1 MPTNNATIIS
11 NIFLQG
17 TNDYQQ
23 RVPDPSQS
31 TIAQTAAFL
40 FDPLNR
46 RYLNEFVDTLVNR
59 IGLSYVHQQ
68 EFNNPL
74 ATFKRDRLNYGS
86 TIQEMQV
93 GWIRAHSYNADEE
106 SLLKLHRPDVAVAY
120 HTVNR
125 QDYYPISIGYDL
137 LRQAFVDEYGLNNLI
152 AGIMAAP
159 KNSDEYDEFNIMK
172 ELFKLY
178 NDDYGF
184 FNQQITANPGTNPD
198 VFAKELLRQVKTYSG
213 IFKFPASTYSTINKP
228 FGEYPVFARPDELIF
243 ITTPQV
249 NALLDVDAY
258 AALFNVDRA
267 EVPAR
272 VVEVDQLPI
281 DGAYGILT
289 TRDFFVC
296 ADNLYQMG
304 ETFYNPQTLTTN
316 TYLHHWGVYS
326 VSPFVPA
333 VLFSTSDTTN
343 TMVIKAVYNESG
355 CYLIEPS
362 EPEEPI
368 EFSPDGGLQLY
379 ENTVYYIDYASLFT
393 YVDGNGDTIDPV
405 EMGIDLKSLFKDY
418 IAFADVI
425 GSLWYKDENEVDSYL
440 RVPIPDDVVSVDVRT
455 GKVKI
460 GNVSKWAIEM
470 VGGFEYDIL
479 GEYAEVRI
487 QLVPN
492 RDYDAIDIDNMPDT
506 IIGAFNVLL
515 YESENNG

>member
-11 NIFLQG
+11 NVFLNG

-31 TIAQTAAFL
+31 TIAQTSAFL

-46 RYLNEFVDTLVNR
+46 RYLNEFIDTLVNR

-74 ATFKRDRLNYGS
+74 AVFKRDKLNYGS

-93 GWIRAHSYNADEE
+93 GWIRAHSYNADEDT
-106 SLLKLHRPDVAVAY
+106 LLKLHRPDVAAAY

-125 QDYYPISIGYDL
+125 QDYYPVSIGYDL

-172 ELFKLY
+172 QLFKLY

-213 IFKFPASTYSTINKP
+213 IFKFPASTYSTIEKP
-228 FGEYPVFARPDELIF
+228 FGEFPVFARPDELIF

-289 TRDFFVC
+289 TKDFFVC
-296 ADNLYQMG
+296 CDNLYQMG

-333 VLFSTSDTTN
+333 VLFSTNATTGRDVVVPFFDEIAIIMKN
-343 TMVIKAVYNESG
+343 AAGESLTFQSVDAWSSNAQSIEKNADYTIEYNRSYIYVADGPVDYTENFRN
-355 CYLIEPS
+355 
-362 EPEEPI
+362 PI
-368 EFSPDGGLQLY
+368 TSSY
-379 ENTVYYIDYASLFT
+379 
-393 YVDGNGDTIDPV
+393 
-405 EMGIDLKSLFKDY
+405 GI
-418 IAFADVI
+418 ADVI
-425 GSLWYKDENEVDSYL
+425 ARASFEDNAAVY
-440 RVPIPDDVVSVDVRT
+440 PIPDDIVYFDSRT
-455 GKVKI
+455 GI
-460 GNVSKWAIEM
+460 LH
-470 VGGFEYDIL
+470 VGDLDRFVNRTLELEGTGVVEVTK
-479 GEYAEVRI
+479 VRI
-487 QLVPN
+487 NLMVTPLYPVDMDDQQIYPAIGTF
-492 RDYDAIDIDNMPDT
+492 DYIVSGD
-506 IIGAFNVLL
+506 
-515 YESENNG
+515 